1 VKINGTTTA
10 QIGRGL
16 MVLLA
21 VERGDDLSDVKY
33 LADKVVNLRIF
44 PDDENR
50 MNRSLLQAEG
60 ELLVVSQF
68 TLAGDCRKG
77 RRPSFDRAEDPGRA
91 EELYQAFVSASQ
103 ELGVGTQAGTFRAS
117 MDVNL
122 TNAGPVTLLLS
133 TKKEF

>member
-1 VKINGTTTA
+1 MKIQGTTTA
-10 QIGRGL
+10 EIGRGL
-16 MVLLA
+16 LVLLA
-21 VERGDDLSDVKY
+21 VERGDGLSDVNY
-33 LADKVVNLRIF
+33 LAEKVANLRVF

-50 MNRSLLQAEG
+50 MNRSLLQTEG
-60 ELLVVSQF
+60 GLLVVSQF

-77 RRPSFDRAEDPGRA
+77 RRPSFERAEDPGRA
-91 EELYQAFVSASQ
+91 EDLYEAFIAASR
-103 ELGVGTQAGTFRAS
+103 ERGVTTQAGKFRAS